1 MVNAGNLDDVK
12 CSKCGKVCKTPAG
25 KMAHERKCK
34 GVAVTPKEKKGE
46 EPYKAPVVLTVLGKP
61 VVIK

>member
-1 MVNAGNLDDVK
+1 MDELK
-12 CSKCGKVCKTPAG
+12 CFKCGKVCKTPAG

-34 GVAVTPKEKKGE
+34 GAVSVEKKDE
-46 EPYKAPVVLTVLGKP
+46 KPYRAPVVLTVLGKP

>member
-1 MVNAGNLDDVK
+1 MDELK

-34 GVAVTPKEKKGE
+34 GAVSVEKKDE
-46 EPYKAPVVLTVLGKP
+46 KPYKAPVVLTVLGRQ
-61 VVIK
+61 VIK

>member
-12 CSKCGKVCKTPAG
+12 CFKCGKVCKSPAG

-34 GVAVTPKEKKGE
+34 GAVSVEKKE
-46 EPYKAPVVLTVLGKP
+46 EKPYRAPVVLTVLGKP